1 MNLRKMIT
9 LAAFALFGL
18 SVTHASP
25 LVGKWTAEFDSRIG
39 LQKYVYEF
47 KIEGDKMTGQATFE
61 RTNGK
66 GQVELKDIKLNG
78 NDVTFVEPLSFD
90 GNEISVT
97 YTGQL
102 AGDEMK
108 LTRQVGEFATVQIVV
123 KRAKAPEAK
132 PEAKPAPAK

>member
-1 MNLRKMIT
+1 MIT
-9 LAAFALFGL
+9 LAAFALSGL
-18 SVTHASP
+18 GVTHASP
-25 LVGKWTAEFDSRIG
+25 LVGKWTAEFDSQIG
-39 LQKYVYEF
+39 LQKYAYEF
-47 KIEGDKMTGQATFE
+47 KVEGDKMTGRATFE

-66 GQVELKDIKLNG
+66 GQVELKSIKLNG

-108 LTRQVGEFATVQIVV
+108 LTRQVGDFATEQIVV
-123 KRAKAPEAK
+123 KRAKAPEAR